1 MEKIDDD
8 LGDDKFDNEK
18 DILSTWI
25 KLIES
30 PESGEYSSQS

>member
-18 DILSTWI
+18 DILSGL
-25 KLIES
+25 KFVES
-30 PESGEYSSQS
+30 PESFDHSN